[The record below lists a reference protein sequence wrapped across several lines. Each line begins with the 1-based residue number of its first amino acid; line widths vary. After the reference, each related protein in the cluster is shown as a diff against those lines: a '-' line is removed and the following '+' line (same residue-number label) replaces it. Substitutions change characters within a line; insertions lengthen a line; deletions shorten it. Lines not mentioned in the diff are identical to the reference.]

1 MSVCDRINCGYY
13 YADENDDYPT
23 CHCPDDLHPAPCEDD
38 DPVEDEEEDVE
49 NGEGFFVC
57 RVCGVII
64 IGTGACYNC
73 GYDPEECEPG
83 DFKEGWTRSDDE
95 EEDDDP
101 FNENDPYVVTNP
113 MAFY

>member
-13 YADENDDYPT
+13 YADEDDDYPT

-38 DPVEDEEEDVE
+38 
-49 NGEGFFVC
+49 
-57 RVCGVII
+57 
-64 IGTGACYNC
+64 
-73 GYDPEECEPG
+73 EPI
-83 DFKEGWTRSDDE
+83 E

-101 FNENDPYVVTNP
+101 FHENDPYVVTNP